1 MCGTTL
7 DCSKDAAQAFF
18 CRRSFLLD
26 RLSLWPLSGEI
37 YTEQKMKDVS
47 HTSNALT
54 LMPRGGVMTPTD
66 SDCSEYMSGRYGL
79 TQTVGKKN
87 GVQTSAVCMSV
98 YFWIIK

>member
-1 MCGTTL
+1 
-7 DCSKDAAQAFF
+7 
-18 CRRSFLLD
+18 
-26 RLSLWPLSGEI
+26 
-37 YTEQKMKDVS
+37 MKDVS